1 MLKNE
6 LERTTLDNRSAD
18 WTNWTEVDHTQ
29 SFSKALHKGHIR
41 IQAKCKQAP
50 PPPSPATQHAF
61 YVSFSFYKHGYTVES
76 SPFGNRVETNSYPL
90 LQICWSW
97 SFEFGLRKKK
107 SFHVTQIFRNAKPFF
122 YLNRVV
128 TLCCCS
134 LRYQLLVCLY
144 WGFNRLFSK
153 GPSPFSWDHMLILI
167 SIHVLISNQP
177 FIAGALQRRH
187 GINIRWQW
195 WESSGRGGLISPDA
209 AIVFTACYSEI
220 LHKKVWLMTDDL

>member
-41 IQAKCKQAP
+41 IQAKCKQA

-97 SFEFGLRKKK
+97 SFEFGLRRKK